1 MSHLSLQNHEKRTST
16 VRRVLLAVLLLNLAV
31 ALAKFV
37 YGTISYSTAMQADGI
52 HSIFDS
58 AGNVVGLIGISLAT
72 RPADKEH
79 PYGHFKLETFA
90 SLMIGLMLIFAAY
103 QVGSS
108 AVTSLIEGSY
118 HTEVTAISFVVMVGT
133 LAVNLFVT
141 TYERRM
147 GNRLKSDILKA
158 DAAHT
163 LSDCLVSIGVIVG
176 LILVACGIEMADD
189 IMALIVMVIN
199 AGMLPEVLRR
209 IFAGAFDFKAIFGG
223 AAGFGSSALMQ
234 GIKRGLYSNEAGVG
248 SAPNAAAAAD
258 VSHPVKQGLV
268 QMLSVFID
276 TILVCT
282 ATAMMCLCTGI
293 EPSESLKGAPFVQAS
308 LEQTFGAAGP
318 YFITIA
324 LLLFA
329 FTTLLGNLFYCE
341 GCLNYI
347 AGRTISHRQLNV
359 FHAFACVVVFIGAQ
373 MKFGLVWDIADVLMG
388 IMALINLPVIL
399 RLGDARAVGLYEAA
413 PRGPEP
419 GIQGEKYRAEG
430 KDGLLELTCN
440 RPQTVIPF
448 LQQKPYQRCTIC
460 RKTKALTGCTAVW
473 WA

>member
-189 IMALIVMVIN
+189 IMALIVMVAILFT
-199 AGMLPEVLRR
+199 AFDIFKSAFATFTDEARIPAAEIREVAESVEGVQEAHQIRTRGLQGEIYLDLHILVDPEMTVIASHKVVSEIEQKLSETFPEVQDILIYVEPNDEEHRM
-209 IFAGAFDFKAIFGG
+209 DK
-223 AAGFGSSALMQ
+223 GSI
-234 GIKRGLYSNEAGVG
+234 GN
-248 SAPNAAAAAD
+248 
-258 VSHPVKQGLV
+258 
-268 QMLSVFID
+268 
-276 TILVCT
+276 T
-282 ATAMMCLCTGI
+282 ATN
-293 EPSESLKGAPFVQAS
+293 K
-308 LEQTFGAAGP
+308 
-318 YFITIA
+318 
-324 LLLFA
+324 
-329 FTTLLGNLFYCE
+329 TTTE
-341 GCLNYI
+341 
-347 AGRTISHRQLNV
+347 
-359 FHAFACVVVFIGAQ
+359 
-373 MKFGLVWDIADVLMG
+373 
-388 IMALINLPVIL
+388 
-399 RLGDARAVGLYEAA
+399 E
-413 PRGPEP
+413 
-419 GIQGEKYRAEG
+419 
-430 KDGLLELTCN
+430 
-440 RPQTVIPF
+440 
-448 LQQKPYQRCTIC
+448 
-460 RKTKALTGCTAVW
+460 
-473 WA
+473 